1 MKMVL
6 EQDLL
11 SYFSSRGNRF
21 RNQAGMLFGMGQI
34 NDIWTH
40 FNLCNYDRGPLGIDI
55 STEYDEADEFI
66 SGFQLHSLEKI
77 DSLEYTHSW
86 TRYLNGNA
94 LISVTPFE
102 LEATLVFK
110 IVKRKTT
117 IFSLDLHF
125 YDEVYEHLTLPEDFE
140 QYISNCDR
148 RLQAAFE
155 NRHNLNRR

>member
-6 EQDLL
+6 EQDLV
-11 SYFSSRGNRF
+11 SYFNLRANRF
-21 RNQAGMLFGMGQI
+21 RNQAGMFFGMGQM
-34 NDIWTH
+34 NEIWTH
-40 FNLCNYDRGPLGIDI
+40 FNLCNYHHGPLAIDI
-55 STEYDEADEFI
+55 STENDCADEFI
-66 SGFQLHSLEKI
+66 SGFQLQSLEKL
-77 DSLEYTHSW
+77 DTLEYNHSW
-86 TRYLNGNA
+86 MRYLNGDA
-94 LISVTPFE
+94 LISVTPIEF
-102 LEATLVFK
+102 EATLVFK

-155 NRHNLNRR
+155 NRYKMNRR